1 MKRKFIERV
10 LKIMARSVLAKR
22 KPMVVGI
29 TGSVGKTTT
38 KEAVAKVLA
47 LKFRVRSS
55 QKNYNTEIGAPL
67 TILGCQ
73 VDYSKNKILQI
84 LGVFSYWLQAMFF
97 DKNYPEVLV
106 LELGAD
112 KPGDIKYFCDFIPI
126 TVGVLTD
133 IGVSHLEK
141 FKTRQNLATE
151 KGHLLRSIQSN
162 GLAVYNYDNKIVREI
177 GKKISVSAMGYGF
190 DSKADLIATDV
201 INKIEVNRESQK
213 FEGTSFKLN
222 YQGKVLPVRLEKSAG
237 KGVVYSVLAA
247 FSVGI
252 YFDLNLIE
260 MIEALRDFDG
270 CSRRMNFIF
279 NSKGFLLIDDSY
291 NSAPKSLEVALEL
304 VKEAQAERKI
314 LVLGDM
320 LELGDEEKN
329 SHKKIVSKVADIK
342 PDYFIAIGN
351 RIREAGNDYQNKF
364 NQKTKVVFFDNSE
377 IAKDFV
383 KNTVKAGDLVLIK
396 GSFGIKLN
404 KITNHLIK

>member
-1 MKRKFIERV
+1 
-10 LKIMARSVLAKR
+10 
-22 KPMVVGI
+22 
-29 TGSVGKTTT
+29 
-38 KEAVAKVLA
+38 
-47 LKFRVRSS
+47 
-55 QKNYNTEIGAPL
+55 
-67 TILGCQ
+67 
-73 VDYSKNKILQI
+73 
-84 LGVFSYWLQAMFF
+84 LQALFF

-133 IGVSHLEK
+133 IGISHLEK

-190 DSKADLIATDV
+190 DSEADLIATDV
-201 INKIEVNRESQK
+201 LNKIEVSRESQK

-222 YQGKVLPVRLEKSAG
+222 YQGKVLPVRLERSAG
-237 KGVVYSVLAA
+237 KGVVYSVLVA

-260 MIEALRDFDG
+260 MIETLRNFEG

-291 NSAPKSLEVALEL
+291 NSAPGSLEVALEL

-314 LVLGDM
+314 LVIGDM
-320 LELGDEEKN
+320 LELGDEEKI
-329 SHKKIVSKVADIK
+329 SHKKIVSKVIDIK

-351 RIREAGNDYQNKF
+351 RMREAGMDYQKKF

-383 KNTVKAGDLVLIK
+383 KKTIKAGDLILIK

-404 KITNHLIK
+404 KITNYLMK

>member
-1 MKRKFIERV
+1 MKRRFIERV
-10 LKIMARSVLAKR
+10 LKIMAKSVLAKR

-38 KEAVAKVLA
+38 KEALAKVLA

-84 LGVFSYWLQAMFF
+84 LGVFSYWLQALFF

-133 IGVSHLEK
+133 IGISHLEK

-190 DSKADLIATDV
+190 DSEADLIATDV
-201 INKIEVNRESQK
+201 LNKIEVSRESQK

-222 YQGKVLPVRLEKSAG
+222 YQGKVLPVRLERSAG
-237 KGVVYSVLAA
+237 KGVVYSVLVA

-260 MIEALRDFDG
+260 MIETLRNFEG

-291 NSAPKSLEVALEL
+291 NSAPGSLEVALEL

-314 LVLGDM
+314 LVIGDM
-320 LELGDEEKN
+320 LELGDEEKI
-329 SHKKIVSKVADIK
+329 SHKKIVSKVIDIK

-351 RIREAGNDYQNKF
+351 RMREAGMDYQKKF

-383 KNTVKAGDLVLIK
+383 KKTIKAGDLILIK

-404 KITNHLIK
+404 KITNYLMK